1 MKKWL
6 SGFLLVTLILACSI
20 TAGAV
25 SGEIT
30 VNGEGVITVEP
41 DIAYVSLGVNVSA
54 ATANEAQVK
63 NATLMSQIIRDL
75 NNSGIDSKDIQTTNF
90 NLFPEYRTTK
100 DSEPD
105 QVIGYRAMNQLA
117 VTIRDIRKVGEVI
130 DLSIKAGANNINS
143 VIFSVNSTESLRD
156 RAIEAA
162 VKDAQ
167 SKAEVMAKAAKV
179 NIKRVLSINES
190 AVNVRPMQM
199 DTLYKSALGNAI
211 NTPIETGNVK
221 VTVNIQMRFEI

>member
-6 SGFLLVTLILACSI
+6 IGILSVLLILAYSI
-20 TAGAV
+20 TTYAESA
-25 SGEIT
+25 EIV

-54 ATANEAQVK
+54 ATAKEAQVK

-167 SKAEVMAKAAKV
+167 SKAAVMAKAAKV
-179 NIKRVLSINES
+179 ILRKCFL
-190 AVNVRPMQM
+190 
-199 DTLYKSALGNAI
+199 
-211 NTPIETGNVK
+211 
-221 VTVNIQMRFEI
+221 